1 MNYSRRWLFHRDLIR
16 EPIGRRLD
24 RRSAHRLARS
34 HASALN
40 EICERLLKEP
50 LLPLVD

>member
-1 MNYSRRWLFHRDLIR
+1 MR

-24 RRSAHRLARS
+24 RRSAHRLARGRDT
-34 HASALN
+34 SALN